1 MRDMFEEG
9 TILYFTPFI
18 FPDGGTPKAKYFLVL
33 KRINHQILLA
43 SLPTSK
49 DSVPSYLP
57 KIHGCIDRPAI
68 NFNCY
73 YFEGG
78 RNIATDISSHTHFA
92 FPIDTY
98 VYGFR
103 INCFDSQI
111 FEEQAMTGKTDIEI
125 KGKLYSEEYE
135 ALISCLKT
143 SSSVKRKF
151 RRLLSEMR

>member
-1 MRDMFEEG
+1 MYDEG

-18 FPDGGTPKAKYFLVL
+18 FPDGGTPKPKYFLVL
-33 KRINHQILLA
+33 KCVDDEVLLA

-57 KIHGCIDRPAI
+57 KTHGCIDIQDI

-78 RNIATDISSHTHFA
+78 RQIALDRNSNAHFA
-92 FPIDTY
+92 FPIDTF

-103 INCFDSQI
+103 ISTFNLHT
-111 FEEQAMTGKTDIEI
+111 FEEQEQAGVTRIEI
-125 KGKLYSEEYE
+125 KGTLYSEEYH
-135 ALISCLKT
+135 ALISCLKN

-151 RRLLSEMR
+151 RRLL